1 MSHFS
6 TVKTE
11 LRDRE
16 SLLAALRD
24 LGQEPSSGE
33 QPVRGYRGQTVTAD
47 LCCPQSEGG
56 DIGFR
61 WNSAEQRYELVTDL
75 DLWKQ
80 SVPVERF
87 LAQLTQRYALQ
98 SILRS
103 SAEEGYQVAE
113 QRQQADGS
121 IELVVTRWQ
130 GGAASILHW
139 LFAQSLPQRQR
150 LLPMAWSL
158 CSGVPCVRKRCG
170 WMKSFALVAA
180 TAPMWRATPSW
191 WSRTTD
197 APA

>member
-24 LGQEPSSGE
+24 LGQEPSSSE

-61 WNSAEQRYELVTDL
+61 WNSAEQHYELVTDL

-130 GGAASILHW
+130 G
-139 LFAQSLPQRQR
+139 
-150 LLPMAWSL
+150 
-158 CSGVPCVRKRCG
+158 
-170 WMKSFALVAA
+170 
-180 TAPMWRATPSW
+180 
-191 WSRTTD
+191 
-197 APA
+197 

>member
-24 LGQEPSSGE
+24 LGQEPSAGE
-33 QPVRGYRGQTVTAD
+33 RPVRGYRGQTVTAD

-61 WNSAEQRYELVTDL
+61 WNSAEQHYELVTDL

-80 SVPVERF
+80 TVPVERF

-130 GGAASILHW
+130 G
-139 LFAQSLPQRQR
+139 
-150 LLPMAWSL
+150 
-158 CSGVPCVRKRCG
+158 
-170 WMKSFALVAA
+170 
-180 TAPMWRATPSW
+180 
-191 WSRTTD
+191 
-197 APA
+197 